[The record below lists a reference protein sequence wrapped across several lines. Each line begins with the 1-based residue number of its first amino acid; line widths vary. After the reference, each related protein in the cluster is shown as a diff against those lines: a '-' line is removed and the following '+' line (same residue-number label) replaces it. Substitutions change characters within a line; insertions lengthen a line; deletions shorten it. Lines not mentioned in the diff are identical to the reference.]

1 MSNRAKVTAYK
12 GRAAAVRRYQLF
24 HAIRRHPALYW
35 MVLPGIVYYILFKYV
50 PMLGIVIAFQDFNVY
65 KGIFGSEFV
74 GFQQFEILF
83 SSKDF
88 YRLLTNT
95 LVINFYDLLIGF
107 TSPIVLALLLNE
119 VSQMMF
125 KRTIQSLLY
134 LPHFLSWVV
143 IGGLVT
149 SQLLSPTT
157 GLINQIIVE
166 LGGTPIYFL
175 VENAFIRSVVVA
187 AGIYKEVGWGTI
199 IYLAALA
206 GVNPSLYEAASI
218 DGAGRFRQVFSITL
232 PTIMPVVSVLFLMK
246 IGHFLDFGFDR
257 VWVFM
262 NGANQGKIDIFDTY
276 VYRVGL
282 TQGLYSYATAIG
294 LFKAIVGLIL
304 VLFFNHWSKK
314 TTGEGLY

>member
-1 MSNRAKVTAYK
+1 MSNTAEVAAYE
-12 GRAAAVRRYQLF
+12 GRAAPATRYRAFRAVRK
-24 HAIRRHPALYW
+24 HPVLYG
-35 MVLPGIVYYILFKYV
+35 MALPGIVYYILFKYV

-65 KGIFGSEFV
+65 KGIFGSEFI

-95 LVINFYDLLIGF
+95 LVINFYDLLFGF

-119 VSQMMF
+119 VSHMLF
-125 KRTIQSLLY
+125 KRSIQSLLY

-149 SQLLSPTT
+149 SQILSPAT

-175 VENAFIRSVVVA
+175 VENDFIRSIVVA

-206 GVNPSLYEAASI
+206 GVNPNLYEAASI

-304 VLFFNHWSKK
+304 VLLFNHWSKK